1 MNLNTTPLVQ
11 SRHESALLRE
21 FRGTMR
27 KDSEIVTE
35 YAISSLNET
44 SSLTTSGKWFPIF

>member
-35 YAISSLNET
+35 YAISSLKGAFQIVAQGNAC
-44 SSLTTSGKWFPIF
+44 